1 MRGTAD
7 VPATYPRGRP
17 VPPENYAEPTMSAS
31 ARMQCSPAH
40 TGQDD
45 ENVVLGASARAA
57 AFPVLPAQVGLSASS
72 SVGGRSQHALQPA
85 FRVVRHAAEE
95 AAG

>member
-1 MRGTAD
+1 MSLRRTHGGVQCRRRITQSRRC
-7 VPATYPRGRP
+7 PRVHVCNVRLP
-17 VPPENYAEPTMSAS
+17 
-31 ARMQCSPAH
+31 H